1 MACIVVAVLGMIA
14 NVTSGPSPESGVL
27 RGVPGPGSGSP
38 DSSIG
43 QLWERLRGGKNR
55 SRQEADCSAPCVGV
69 SARSLSASLKLKSNS
84 IPVERPGQLA
94 SRHTSPCKQG
104 SSCTSSGTAE
114 DATGEWAGHGMKTSP
129 FGNAC
134 PRGDESTCVEV
145 PGQAGA
151 SDAVEPL
158 RSPGAPPLGAAHDAS
173 LNVTPSECSPAQ
185 DTGAESVVPERKGRE
200 DEEASGEVSSCLAL
214 ASLVD
219 SAASLVDSLPSR
231 LLPLDFI
238 PQGVSSREL
247 STKAISAVAA
257 ATAAVTQTLSSHG
270 PPSGGNLH
278 GNERRHALRQGHP
291 HSRQVGQGSAA
302 RVKQVSREK
311 KAEANNLG
319 QHPRVKQGSRHG
331 GHAVLA
337 APKPQPKASKRAA
350 ATGGKGLAAAGAGA
364 HDIRSGDIVCGLG
377 AEGGFI
383 VHERLGS
390 GGFGTVYQA
399 TDVRDR
405 REVALKIQRPGNK
418 LCQVVLVCRPPKPV
432 RIRPCAD
439 PICLFA
445 SAQKVRVM
453 QRRRMPDL
461 TRCSLCPPTNATHS
475 HATSIPHRW
484 HWMRWLC

>member
-104 SSCTSSGTAE
+104 SSFTSSGTAE
-114 DATGEWAGHGMKTSP
+114 DATGEWAGHDMKTSS
-129 FGNAC
+129 FGKAC
-134 PRGDESTCVEV
+134 PRGDASTCVEM

-151 SDAVEPL
+151 SDTVETL

-173 LNVTPSECSPAQ
+173 LNATPSECSPAE
-185 DTGAESVVPERKGRE
+185 DAGAESEEPECKGRE

-231 LLPLDFI
+231 LFPLDFI

-257 ATAAVTQTLSSHG
+257 ATAAVTQTLGSHG
-270 PPSGGNLH
+270 LPSGGTLH
-278 GNERRHALRQGHP
+278 VNDSRHSQRRGHP

-302 RVKQVSREK
+302 RLKQVSREK

-331 GHAVLA
+331 GDAVLA
-337 APKPQPKASKRAA
+337 APKTQPKAGKRAG
-350 ATGGKGLAAAGAGA
+350 ATGGKGLAAAGAGT
-364 HDIRSGDIVCGLG
+364 HDIRSGDIVCGVG
-377 AEGGFI
+377 ADGGFI

-432 RIRPCAD
+432 RIRPRAD
-439 PICLFA
+439 SMCFVV
-445 SAQKVRVM
+445 SAQQVGS
-453 QRRRMPDL
+453 
-461 TRCSLCPPTNATHS
+461 C
-475 HATSIPHRW
+475 
-484 HWMRWLC
+484 